1 MNCRSSDPAVG
12 RAGWRSEP
20 DQWRY
25 CRARSDV
32 RALPHV
38 SFFNSVP
45 KTTQNIFRLHVSLAN
60 NGVGTPRARVNE
72 HLLEKG
78 GQGRGGK
85 GRGGNCHAA
94 ATLFTARADVTEL
107 LRWVC
112 LIFVGSASLCVLL
125 GALNSIWAI
134 DIAGQN
140 WLVSVN
146 FLPDT
151 FVRSASPNP
160 VVFSERF
167 AFKAVSASA
176 ESEADPFKRSATP
189 ASLSWPLR
197 SREQFR
203 TRGER
208 GELPQEGGLRGPDRQ
223 PVGFRGRSP
232 PTSRGSASDER
243 LEARF
248 LLAFAAA
255 RFLNRIDR
263 GAGIAY

>member
-1 MNCRSSDPAVG
+1 MS
-12 RAGWRSEP
+12 
-20 DQWRY
+20 
-25 CRARSDV
+25 
-32 RALPHV
+32 L
-38 SFFNSVP
+38 SFF
-45 KTTQNIFRLHVSLAN
+45 
-60 NGVGTPRARVNE
+60 
-72 HLLEKG
+72 
-78 GQGRGGK
+78 
-85 GRGGNCHAA
+85 
-94 ATLFTARADVTEL
+94 D
-107 LRWVC
+107 
-112 LIFVGSASLCVLL
+112 GSASLCVLI

-140 WLVSVN
+140 CLVSVN

-151 FVRSASPNP
+151 FARSASPNL

-167 AFKAVSASA
+167 AFKLVSASA

-223 PVGFRGRSP
+223 PVGFQGRSP

-263 GAGIAY
+263 GAGIA